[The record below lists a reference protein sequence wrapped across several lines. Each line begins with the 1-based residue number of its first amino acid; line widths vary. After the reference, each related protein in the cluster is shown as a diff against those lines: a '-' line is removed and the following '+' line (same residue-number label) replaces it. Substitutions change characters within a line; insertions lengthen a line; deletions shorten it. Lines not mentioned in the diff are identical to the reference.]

1 VSNNRIAIKTD
12 SNSSKWEPI
21 NKGVRQ
27 GCGLSPLLF
36 IIYMNA
42 IIKRWRGGNHGG
54 ILINGSMI
62 LDTLLFADDQVLS
75 APSEDELQQAIYNLQ
90 KTVSDFDMSIS
101 IEKTKIMAF
110 SGKDPV
116 RSKIC
121 ISNKTLEQVNTFNYL
136 GCTLCYEDEKD
147 MPAKIS
153 KFVKMIGVIDQVFKP
168 SLVQQHTRLNIYRTL
183 ARPVL
188 VYGSEAW
195 TIRKADEKILQAAEM
210 KFMRKTAG
218 LTLWDHKRNEE
229 ILKNLKVEP
238 ISKFIQN
245 YRANWKEHIDRMD
258 SSRIPNNL
266 LNYRPHGKRS
276 LGRPLKRWSETVTG
290 HLA

>member
-1 VSNNRIAIKTD
+1 
-12 SNSSKWEPI
+12 
-21 NKGVRQ
+21 
-27 GCGLSPLLF
+27 
-36 IIYMNA
+36 
-42 IIKRWRGGNHGG
+42 
-54 ILINGSMI
+54 MI
-62 LDTLLFADDQVLS
+62 SDTLLFADDQVLIAS
-75 APSEDELQQAIYNLQ
+75 SEDELQWAIYNLQ

-101 IEKTKIMAF
+101 IKKAKIMAF

-121 ISNKTLEQVNTFNYL
+121 INNKMLEQINTFNYL
-136 GCTLCYEDEKD
+136 GCTLSYEGEKD
-147 MPAKIS
+147 MPSKLS
-153 KFVKMIGVIDQVFKP
+153 KFVKSIVVINVVFKP
-168 SLVQQHTRLNIYRTL
+168 SLVHQHTRLNIYRTL

-188 VYGSEAW
+188 IYGSEAW
-195 TIRKADEKILQAAEM
+195 MIRKGDEKRLQAAEM
-210 KFMRKTAG
+210 IFMKKTAG

-229 ILKNLKVEP
+229 ILQNLKVEP

-245 YRANWKEHIDRMD
+245 YRANWKEHIGRMY

-276 LGRPLKRWSETVTG
+276 LERPLKIWSETVTG